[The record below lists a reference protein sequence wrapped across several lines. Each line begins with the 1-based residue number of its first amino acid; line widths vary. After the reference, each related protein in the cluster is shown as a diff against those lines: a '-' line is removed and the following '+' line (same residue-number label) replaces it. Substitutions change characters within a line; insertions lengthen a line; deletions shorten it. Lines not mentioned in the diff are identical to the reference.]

1 MPQRKLNGR
10 LDLSS
15 EQSEVLKSFY
25 YTVII
30 LYIGDTP
37 KGELMTEQ
45 ILLVKLVLLLILYGF
60 HFDDF

>member
-30 LYIGDTP
+30 LYIGDIL
-37 KGELMTEQ
+37 KDELMTEQ